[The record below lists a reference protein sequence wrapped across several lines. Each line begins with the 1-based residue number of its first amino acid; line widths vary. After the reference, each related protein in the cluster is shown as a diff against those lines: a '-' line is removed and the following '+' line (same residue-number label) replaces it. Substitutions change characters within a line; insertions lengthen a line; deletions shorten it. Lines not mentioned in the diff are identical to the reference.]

1 MLAFFLDRKVR
12 FFATFAGM
20 VVLYNF
26 NFTPVGQLWVC
37 LCVRHILIFLLN
49 FKVGCLVTDVQ
60 TETQSHKYSIN
71 NGLHIRNIPEDVA
84 KKRNFLSKQM
94 RALLQFSH
102 KSSEKKTQKKSIWN
116 SAFYKIVCCSK
127 TMIAEIMNFCTTN
140 CH

>member
-1 MLAFFLDRKVR
+1 MQHLQEW
-12 FFATFAGM
+12 
-20 VVLYNF
+20 LYYIILYF
-26 NFTPVGQLWVC
+26 SPVGQLWVC

-84 KKRNFLSKQM
+84 KTGTFYLNKCEHYCNSPTNHPRKK
-94 RALLQFSH
+94 H
-102 KSSEKKTQKKSIWN
+102 KKTNHGCSIWN